1 MKNKVAITIISLSF
15 LSAVAFGYSVNLN
28 YFSNAGMTTKTTVSY
43 SATDTVYSQ
52 PIKIGDAQEVIL
64 STNLSGTANAGNYIM
79 NDIQANIGG
88 TWVTVATDSAGV
100 GYSSYTLRTDGT
112 ITIPESTIRT
122 RTRRYRASGT
132 LYAYQ
137 QINGY

>member
-1 MKNKVAITIISLSF
+1 MRNRIVATLLGLSF
-15 LSAVAFGYSVNLN
+15 IGAVAYGLSKNLE
-28 YFSNAGMTTKTTVSY
+28 YYSNAGMTTKTSVSY

-52 PIKIGDAQEVIL
+52 PIQLGDAQEVIL

-100 GYSSYTLRTDGT
+100 GYSSYTMRTDGT
-112 ITIPESTIRT
+112 ITIPENLIRT

>member
-1 MKNKVAITIISLSF
+1 MRNRIVATLLGLSF
-15 LSAVAFGYSVNLN
+15 IAAVAYGLTKNLEYYSN
-28 YFSNAGMTTKTTVSY
+28 SGMTTKTTVSY

-52 PIKIGDAQEVIL
+52 AIQLGNAQEVIL
-64 STNLSGTANAGNYIM
+64 STNLTGTANAGNYIM

-100 GYSSYTLRTDGT
+100 GYSSYTMRTDGT
-112 ITIPESTIRT
+112 ITIPENLIRT